1 MITKIWTK
9 TRVPFSYSCAFKI
22 FSQLKE
28 VGFEI
33 ETMLDFGCGIGPGLW
48 AATDLW
54 PDSIR
59 MYDGVDKSYHQENG
73 IRGLLRIRIILY
85 SSAIYGQTTI
95 RY

>member
-1 MITKIWTK
+1 M
-9 TRVPFSYSCAFKI
+9 PFSYSCAFKI

-54 PDSIR
+54 SDSIR
-59 MYDGVDKSYHQENG
+59 MYDGVDKSYHQEEGNLVLSKF
-73 IRGLLRIRIILY
+73 LL
-85 SSAIYGQTTI
+85 
-95 RY
+95 